1 VPLLPQEFAAM
12 RLADLPGLLIA
23 DTVRKLRRRLIAG
36 VVILIAAIIAVAEC
50 LSAARLALEPHV
62 GSVGARLILAGVFL
76 AVIAGTAY
84 WVSRPTAAA
93 AKDRLNSDE
102 RVTII
107 AEAISLGYSLARD
120 LSKPSVADPVSEK
133 AEPPV
138 PPVPPTTAEPAS
150 ARPL

>member
-1 VPLLPQEFAAM
+1 M
-12 RLADLPGLLIA
+12 RLADLPGLLLA
-23 DTVRKLRRRLIAG
+23 DTLRKLRRRVIAG

-62 GSVGARLILAGVFL
+62 GPVGARLILAGAFL

-84 WVSRPTAAA
+84 WVSRPTAAAGA

-120 LSKPSVADPVSEK
+120 LSRPSVSDPVPESPDPTVPPVTPTP
-133 AEPPV
+133 AEPP
-138 PPVPPTTAEPAS
+138 
-150 ARPL
+150 RPSPL